1 MLLKEKGWCNR
12 VFTNDRKLRIYRRK
26 ITVQIVTV
34 GPTSLIISTFSA
46 LECMTFITLPL
57 GDRCHSPLSLNVFVA
72 SLKTFPGKPNGK
84 NHSKVKRVQLRKLPL
99 E

>member
-1 MLLKEKGWCNR
+1 MNDDFETIELDRIYKEK
-12 VFTNDRKLRIYRRK
+12 IYCANSAA
-26 ITVQIVTV
+26 
-34 GPTSLIISTFSA
+34 GPTSLIISN
-46 LECMTFITLPL
+46 ITVAAFVYFRNTPPW
-57 GDRCHSPLSLNVFVA
+57 GRCHYPLSLNVFVA